1 VPIFCRYKTRMKKN
15 IRALF
20 IVWLAIVTLACSIS
34 PNLPSIPPGWTLTPD
49 PSALPT
55 STFTPT
61 VTPTPLITERVG
73 VGDLALFYGDYDS
86 ALLQYQ
92 IALQDSPNPEIRA
105 NAKWGEARIYFSEGR
120 NNEALTA
127 LQSLITEYPQSVH
140 AAQAYFLQ
148 GFVYYR
154 LENYQSAA
162 DAWQTYLVLRP
173 GYIDAYVQELRGDA
187 LYNAKDYASAFSAY
201 NASIQ
206 APSLSDDIQVD
217 MKAAASQK
225 GLGNYGEAIALYEG
239 IIARAPNDYIK
250 AQAVYEIGL
259 AHQAQ
264 GQNEAA
270 IERFKFAVNNYPL
283 SYYAY
288 LSLVAVLD
296 LGGTVSELQRGRVD
310 YFAGQY
316 AVGIAAFDRYLQTNP
331 TDNDG
336 TAYYYRALSKSN
348 LSLYDEALVDYD
360 FFIANYPA
368 HPNWADAWG
377 EKAFILWAQKND
389 YTRAAETL
397 LEFVRNAPT
406 STISSSYLFSAGRI
420 YERGNQID
428 KAIETWSRLANE
440 YPGSQEAPLAI
451 FMMGILDYR
460 RGQYDLALAS
470 FNRSLASATSASDQA
485 RALLWI
491 GKTYQ
496 QLGDIASAETAWR
509 DGQNKNSGGY
519 YSERARDLLLGRAP
533 FAPVTITNTPN
544 FEQERADAEV
554 WMRLTFNLGNDID
567 LSNLGP
573 LASDERIIRAKEFW
587 DMGFYNEAR
596 AEYENLRTQL
606 ETQADAVNSFRL
618 TNYLLDVGMYRV
630 AIFSARQILT
640 IAGLS
645 THAESMMAP
654 AYFSRIRYGHYFS
667 ELVNPEAQK
676 NGLDPLFVYSV
687 IRQESLF
694 EGFVSSVA
702 DARGL
707 MQVIP
712 TTGAQI
718 ASELGKPL
726 DYTSDDLYRPYVS
739 IMFGT
744 HYLAKNRTLF
754 NGDIYATLAAYNG
767 GPGNSLQWK
776 ELAGDDPDL
785 FLESVR
791 FEETRN
797 YIRNI
802 YEIFVIYRRLYGAGE
817 Q

>member
-1 VPIFCRYKTRMKKN
+1 MKKN

-331 TDNDG
+331 TDND
-336 TAYYYRALSKSN
+336 
-348 LSLYDEALVDYD
+348 
-360 FFIANYPA
+360 
-368 HPNWADAWG
+368 
-377 EKAFILWAQKND
+377 
-389 YTRAAETL
+389 
-397 LEFVRNAPT
+397 
-406 STISSSYLFSAGRI
+406 
-420 YERGNQID
+420 
-428 KAIETWSRLANE
+428 
-440 YPGSQEAPLAI
+440 
-451 FMMGILDYR
+451 
-460 RGQYDLALAS
+460 
-470 FNRSLASATSASDQA
+470 
-485 RALLWI
+485 
-491 GKTYQ
+491 
-496 QLGDIASAETAWR
+496 
-509 DGQNKNSGGY
+509 
-519 YSERARDLLLGRAP
+519 
-533 FAPVTITNTPN
+533 
-544 FEQERADAEV
+544 
-554 WMRLTFNLGNDID
+554 
-567 LSNLGP
+567 
-573 LASDERIIRAKEFW
+573 
-587 DMGFYNEAR
+587 
-596 AEYENLRTQL
+596 
-606 ETQADAVNSFRL
+606 
-618 TNYLLDVGMYRV
+618 
-630 AIFSARQILT
+630 
-640 IAGLS
+640 
-645 THAESMMAP
+645 
-654 AYFSRIRYGHYFS
+654 
-667 ELVNPEAQK
+667 
-676 NGLDPLFVYSV
+676 
-687 IRQESLF
+687 
-694 EGFVSSVA
+694 
-702 DARGL
+702 
-707 MQVIP
+707 
-712 TTGAQI
+712 
-718 ASELGKPL
+718 
-726 DYTSDDLYRPYVS
+726 
-739 IMFGT
+739 
-744 HYLAKNRTLF
+744 
-754 NGDIYATLAAYNG
+754 
-767 GPGNSLQWK
+767 
-776 ELAGDDPDL
+776 
-785 FLESVR
+785 
-791 FEETRN
+791 
-797 YIRNI
+797 
-802 YEIFVIYRRLYGAGE
+802 
-817 Q
+817 

>member
-1 VPIFCRYKTRMKKN
+1 MKKRFRFL
-15 IRALF
+15 ITA
-20 IVWLAIVTLACSIS
+20 WLAVVMLACSIFDG
-34 PNLPSIPPGWTLTPD
+34 LPTIPPGWTLTPD

-55 STFTPT
+55 LTFTPT
-61 VTPTPLITERVG
+61 LTPTPLITERVG
-73 VGDLALFYGDYDS
+73 IGDLSLFYGDFDS
-86 ALLQYQ
+86 ALFQYR
-92 IALQDSPNPEIRA
+92 IALQDSPDPQIRA
-105 NAKWGEARIYFSEGR
+105 SAKWGEARIYFAEGR
-120 NNEALTA
+120 YNECLAA
-127 LQSLITEYPQSVH
+127 IQSLITEHPNSAY
-140 AAQAYFLQ
+140 ATQAYFIQ
-148 GFVYYR
+148 GFVNYR
-154 LENYQSAA
+154 LENYQAAA
-162 DAWQTYLVLRP
+162 DSWQTYLVLRP
-173 GYIDAYVQELRGDA
+173 NYIDAYVQELRGDA
-187 LYNAKDYASAFSAY
+187 LFNAKDYASAFSAY
-201 NASIQ
+201 TAAIQ
-206 APSLSDDIQVD
+206 APSLGDDIKID

-225 GLGNYGEAIALYEG
+225 GLGNYDDAIALYEG
-239 IIARAPNDYIK
+239 VIARATSDFIK

-259 AHQAQ
+259 LYQVK

-270 IERFKFAVNNYPL
+270 IERFTFAVNNYPL
-283 SYYAY
+283 SYYSY
-288 LSLVAVLD
+288 LSLVALLD
-296 LGGTVSELQRGRVD
+296 AGGTVSELQRGLVD

-336 TAYYYRALSKSN
+336 TAYYYRARSKSS

-360 FFIANYPA
+360 AFINNYPT
-368 HPNWADAWG
+368 HRNWGDAWG
-377 EKAFILWAQKND
+377 EKAFILWAQKNN
-389 YTRAAETL
+389 YSGAAETL
-397 LEFVRNAPT
+397 LEFVRLAPT
-406 STISSSYLFSAGRI
+406 STAASSYLFSAGRI

-440 YPGSQEAPLAI
+440 YPSSQEAQTAI
-451 FMMGILDYR
+451 FLIGILDYR
-460 RGQYDLALAS
+460 RGQYDFALAS
-470 FNRSLASATSASDQA
+470 FERSLASATSAANQA

-491 GKTYQ
+491 GKTQ
-496 QLGDIASAETAWR
+496 EKLGNISAAETAWR
-509 DGQNKNSGGY
+509 EGQNKNSGGY
-519 YSERARDLLLGRAP
+519 YSERARDILLGRAP
-533 FAPVTITNTPN
+533 FAPVTLTNEPN
-544 FEQERADAEV
+544 LEQERADAEA
-554 WMRLTFNLGNDID
+554 WMRLTFNLGNDVD
-567 LSNLGP
+567 LKNLGA
-573 LASDERIIRAKEFW
+573 LSADERIIRGKEFW
-587 DMGFYNEAR
+587 DLGFYNEAR
-596 AEYENLRTQL
+596 AEFESLRTQL
-606 ETQADAVNSFRL
+606 ETQADAVNSFRF
-618 TNYLLDVGMYRV
+618 TNYLLDLGMYRV

-640 IAGLS
+640 MAGLS
-645 THAESMMAP
+645 EHSESMMAP
-654 AYFSRIRYGHYFS
+654 TYFSRIRYGHYFS

-718 ASELGKPL
+718 ATELGKPL

-739 IMFGT
+739 VMFGT

-767 GPGNSLQWK
+767 GPGNSLAWK

-802 YEIFVIYRRLYGAGE
+802 YEIFVIYRRLYGVGE
-817 Q
+817 

>member
-1 VPIFCRYKTRMKKN
+1 MFYQYKTRMKKS
-15 IRALF
+15 IRLF
-20 IVWLAIVTLACSIS
+20 FTAWLAIVTLACSIS
-34 PNLPSIPPGWTLTPD
+34 PSLPSIPAGWTLTPD

-55 STFTPT
+55 ATFTPT
-61 VTPTPLITERVG
+61 ITPTPLITERVG
-73 VGDLALFYGDYDS
+73 VGDLALFYGDYD
-86 ALLQYQ
+86 AAMLQYQ
-92 IALQDSPNPEIRA
+92 VALQDSPDPEIRA
-105 NAKWGEARIYFSEGR
+105 NAKWGEARVYFAEGR

-127 LQSLITEYPQSVH
+127 LQSLINEYPGSIH
-140 AAQAYFLQ
+140 ASQAYFLQ

-173 GYIDAYVQELRGDA
+173 SYLDAHVQELRGDA

-201 NASIQ
+201 TAAIQ
-206 APSLSDDIQVD
+206 APSLDDDIEID

-225 GLGNYGEAIALYEG
+225 GLGNFNDAIALYEG
-239 IIARAPNDYIK
+239 VIARAPNDYIK
-250 AQAVYEIGL
+250 AQALYEIGL

-270 IERFKFAVNNYPL
+270 IERFKFAVENYPL

-288 LSLVAVLD
+288 LSLVALLD
-296 LGGTVSELQRGRVD
+296 LGGTVSELQRGLVD

-316 AVGIAAFDRYLQTNP
+316 AVAIAAFDRYLETNP
-331 TDNDG
+331 TNNDG
-336 TAYYYRALSKSN
+336 TAYYYRALSKNN
-348 LSLYDEALVDYD
+348 LSLYDEALMDYD

-368 HPNWADAWG
+368 HQNWADAWG
-377 EKAFILWAQKND
+377 EKAFIFWAQKND
-389 YTRAAETL
+389 YPKGAETL
-397 LEFVRNAPT
+397 LEYVRIAPN
-406 STISSSYLFSAGRI
+406 SGISSTYLFSAGRI

-428 KAIETWSRLANE
+428 KAIETWARLANE
-440 YPGSQEAPLAI
+440 YPGTQEGADAI
-451 FMMGILDYR
+451 FLMGILDYR
-460 RGQYDLALAS
+460 RAQYDLALAS
-470 FNRSLASATSASDQA
+470 FQRSLVSATSAETQA

-491 GKTYQ
+491 GKTQ
-496 QLGDIASAETAWR
+496 QKIGNMEAANTAWR
-509 DGQNKNSGGY
+509 DGQNKDSGGY

-533 FAPVTITNTPN
+533 FAPVASKNTPN
-544 FEQERADAEV
+544 LEQERADAEA

-567 LSNLGP
+567 LSNLGA
-573 LASDERIIRAKEFW
+573 LASDERIIRGKEYW
-587 DMGFYNEAR
+587 DLGFYELAR
-596 AEYENLRTQL
+596 AEYESLRTQL
-606 ETQADAVNSFRL
+606 ETQADVINSYRL
-618 TNYLLDVGMYRV
+618 TNYLLDLGMYRV

-640 IAGLS
+640 IAGLDE
-645 THAESMMAP
+645 HAESMMAP
-654 AYFSRIRYGHYFS
+654 AYFSHIRYGYYYQD
-667 ELVNPEAQK
+667 LVNIEAQK
-676 NGLDPLFVYSV
+676 NGFDPLFIYSV

-694 EGFVSSVA
+694 EGFVSSSA

-707 MQVIP
+707 MQIIP

-726 DYTSDDLYRPYVS
+726 DYTSDDLYRPFVS
-739 IMFGT
+739 VLFGT

-767 GPGNSLQWK
+767 GPGNSLAWK

-802 YEIFVIYRRLYGAGE
+802 YEIYVIYRRLYGVGE
-817 Q
+817 